1 MHDTLAE
8 CIVHDKC
15 SVHATMNG
23 DMSVN
28 YYKGR
33 GRVRSLSLRHL
44 PNTTVVC
51 PRTQDPSL
59 PPPIL
64 QSPRFYV
71 HWP

>member
-28 YYKGR
+28 YYM
-33 GRVRSLSLRHL
+33 V
-44 PNTTVVC
+44 
-51 PRTQDPSL
+51 
-59 PPPIL
+59 
-64 QSPRFYV
+64 
-71 HWP
+71 